1 VKEFL
6 SKTPHYVYGTLQT
19 SSVKDPKTRPTQW
32 RGGEFWEIRR
42 SPSKSRLH
50 AGIERR
56 LYPID
61 VVEAERGDSFRLPD
75 NEVCKLQIQR
85 CQRSHDCHTC
95 LGALPQKTLSSG
107 TDYRLDAGR
116 RNRQSLHAEVT
127 NPPVVGNNAFR
138 GMKQM
143 KPEGKVARHNKI
155 LGSNIVITGSS
166 GGLGSHLVKH
176 FAAAGANVYGVDLV
190 TPKHEV
196 EGVQP
201 ITADLSKADGVR
213 YAREFLSTR
222 VAGLEI
228 LINCA
233 GQFHVDPVSEN
244 AWETADKLWKANV
257 MTTIMFTLQ
266 LEALLASGSNPL
278 VVNVASTDGVVAS
291 GGQDNEIGVCH
302 DILYAVS
309 KGAVVTFTRALAMK
323 WAPLSIRV
331 NAVCPTI
338 FPSPMTDSLLTIAGK
353 EQELAGRIPLR
364 RLCQTQDIVEAVD
377 SIYPML
383 MTTGHLFPI
392 DGGYLC
398 Q

>member
-1 VKEFL
+1 
-6 SKTPHYVYGTLQT
+6 
-19 SSVKDPKTRPTQW
+19 
-32 RGGEFWEIRR
+32 
-42 SPSKSRLH
+42 
-50 AGIERR
+50 
-56 LYPID
+56 
-61 VVEAERGDSFRLPD
+61 
-75 NEVCKLQIQR
+75 
-85 CQRSHDCHTC
+85 
-95 LGALPQKTLSSG
+95 
-107 TDYRLDAGR
+107 
-116 RNRQSLHAEVT
+116 
-127 NPPVVGNNAFR
+127 VGNNAFR

-166 GGLGSHLVKH
+166 GGLGSHFVKH